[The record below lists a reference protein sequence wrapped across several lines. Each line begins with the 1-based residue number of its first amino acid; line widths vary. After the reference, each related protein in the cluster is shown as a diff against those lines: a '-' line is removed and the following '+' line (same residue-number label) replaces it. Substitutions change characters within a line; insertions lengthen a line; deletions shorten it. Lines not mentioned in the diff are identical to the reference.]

1 MSSDRS
7 SRDGE
12 LERKKR
18 EQLGLEEEHGEEL
31 FQDNRE
37 YLRAMSTLGRKII
50 REARFL
56 TDYPSKER
64 FGEKREEF
72 SEEFEELEEKRR
84 RSEEEHGVIFE
95 STKFLDDEELD
106 ETGKLL
112 LKLLYAQKGIG
123 YQTLDSDLSG
133 EVLMHAAVLTS
144 DEEVE
149 EVRSHLTPSSR
160 LMSDKYIG
168 DKLKRG
174 MMKRSGKGDNRD
186 VENLNFYIERSTV
199 DSMLGDG
206 LGSRE
211 EKSRKRKR
219 WGKRKGKGKEDIFSP
234 VDSDTTL
241 SDVVLP
247 EDLREDLEVL
257 LTEKKNEKILID
269 EWNVLDRSG
278 LNILFSGP
286 PGTGKTMTAKAL
298 GNHLDMDLYL
308 VSFQEL
314 VNEWYG
320 ETEKNV
326 DRLFNELE
334 DGESIILLDEADAV
348 LRERTGSSRG
358 SDSTENRMVNIFLQR
373 MEDHS
378 GIVVLTT
385 NYAGGL
391 DKGLERRL
399 DRKLE
404 FPKPDANAR
413 EDIWRY
419 HLSDELPLDDD
430 VDVVEM
436 AEKYKFTGGE
446 IRNVVCNAA
455 RRAVHEE
462 REVVLKKDFEKAC
475 RAEKKG
481 ERAMNYSL
489 QDEED
494 EDKVRRYR

>member
-1 MSSDRS
+1 MTDLPERS
-7 SRDGE
+7 SGDRE
-12 LERKKR
+12 FERKKR
-18 EQLGLEEEHGEEL
+18 EQLGLEEQTDVEL
-31 FQDNRE
+31 FENNRK
-37 YLRAMSTLGRKII
+37 YLRKMSALGRKII
-50 REARFL
+50 REARYL

-64 FGEKREEF
+64 FDQKSEELRK
-72 SEEFEELEEKRR
+72 EFEELEEKRK
-84 RSEEEHGVIFE
+84 RSEEEHGEKFE
-95 STKFLDDEELD
+95 STKFLEDEELV
-106 ETGKLL
+106 ETERLI

-123 YQTLDSDLSG
+123 YQTVDSDLYG
-133 EVLMHAAVLTS
+133 EVLMHAVVMIS
-144 DEEVE
+144 DKEVE

-160 LMSDKYIG
+160 LESDKYID

-174 MMKRSGKGDNRD
+174 KMTRSGKGDNRA
-186 VENLNFYIERSTV
+186 VENLKFLIERSTV

-206 LGSRE
+206 LESRDGP
-211 EKSRKRKR
+211 SRRRKR
-219 WGKRKGKGKEDIFSP
+219 GKGNIFSP
-234 VDSDTTL
+234 VESDTTL

-247 EDLREDLEVL
+247 EDVREDLEVL